1 MSAALRRLALLALL
15 AVAAATGAADVP
27 FLTGRVVDNAEI
39 LKPATRD
46 TLTAALKA
54 HEQVTGNQIAVLT
67 VPTISGDAIEEY
79 ATKVFENWK
88 LGQKGKDNVT
98 TAADQPSST

>member
-1 MSAALRRLALLALL
+1 MISTAQRWAFMALLALL
-15 AVAAATGAADVP
+15 APGAALGTDVP

-54 HEQVTGNQIAVLT
+54 HEQVTGNHVTHGDPVESAGQVGFQFAVREIDERA
-67 VPTISGDAIEEY
+67 P
-79 ATKVFENWK
+79 
-88 LGQKGKDNVT
+88 
-98 TAADQPSST
+98 DQAGPG